1 MSPHSRFNYL
11 QVKVNLGAWLTWLIP
26 QGSHSIL
33 FPCLFPK
40 KNSIAEGA
48 RLQRNQCL
56 DRPLGTESASTVEG
70 QIFAN
75 SVLIQASV
83 HDRRAFVNMVDRRCI
98 AKSAPFLLAGAS
110 MVFRRASVLS
120 AVNNWDCDISIRV
133 YYPVLVLLFPPPRPS
148 ALPPSSPLTSCEK
161 KFLFIIIYMQSTLI
175 RIPVL

>member
-11 QVKVNLGAWLTWLIP
+11 QVKVNLGTWLPWLIP
-26 QGSHSIL
+26 QGSHTIL
-33 FPCLFPK
+33 FPCLFPN

-110 MVFRRASVLS
+110 MVFRKASVLS
-120 AVNNWDCDISIRV
+120 AVNNWDGDISIRV